1 MSVIRKL
8 TGEYIEVK
16 IAMFSKLV
24 DQRVKHI
31 RHRRRIDLSCLIAA
45 IPLEVLVTALKVEQ
59 LDAEEC
65 IAAYEHLDDVIAGIL
80 DGIVKSEE
88 A

>member
-1 MSVIRKL
+1 MSKIRKL
-8 TGEYIEVK
+8 TGEYTELK
-16 IAMFSKLV
+16 ICMFSVLV

-31 RHRRRIDLSCLIAA
+31 GHSRHIDLSCLIAA
-45 IPLEVLVTALKVEQ
+45 IPLEVLVTALKADQ

-65 IAAYEHLDDVIAGIL
+65 IIAYEHLDDVIAGIL

-88 A
+88 T